1 MPTTK
6 KRINIS
12 LSENMEV
19 AISKLAWRDQVPE
32 ATKATELIQL
42 ALEIEEDSVWD
53 KLATKRDAK
62 NTTFLSHARAWK

>member
-12 LSENMEV
+12 LSENMEL

-32 ATKATELIQL
+32 ATKAAELIRL
-42 ALEIEEDSVWD
+42 ALEVEEDGVWD
-53 KLATKRDAK
+53 KLATKRDTKNAK
-62 NTTFLSHARAWK
+62 FLSRARAWK